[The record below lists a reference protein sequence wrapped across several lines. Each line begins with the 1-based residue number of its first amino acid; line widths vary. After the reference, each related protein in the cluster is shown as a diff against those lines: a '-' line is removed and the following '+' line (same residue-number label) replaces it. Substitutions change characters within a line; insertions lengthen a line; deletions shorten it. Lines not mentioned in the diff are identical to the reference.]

1 MMNTVLTRGSSRS
14 SPWVRRLALGFLL
27 LTCVR
32 VWTGPFPML
41 ETAYGQI
48 PDAGLQR
55 KQLLDEAKVTNQLL
69 SDIKLALTT
78 GTLHVRLE
86 GADNQGAPGTPRGVK
101 P

>member
-1 MMNTVLTRGSSRS
+1 MNAVLETRATSS
-14 SPWVRRLALGFLL
+14 SPWVYRLVLGFVL
-27 LTCVR
+27 LTCIR
-32 VWTGPFPML
+32 VWTGPLPML
-41 ETAYGQI
+41 GTAYGQI

-55 KQLLDEAKVTNQLL
+55 NQLL
-69 SDIKLALTT
+69 HEAKLSNQLLADIKQTLAT

>member
-1 MMNTVLTRGSSRS
+1 MNTVKENRRYSS
-14 SPWVRRLALGFLL
+14 SPWVQRLALGFVL

-32 VWTGPFPML
+32 VWTGPLPML

-48 PDAGLQR
+48 PDAALQR
-55 KQLLDEAKVTNQLL
+55 KQLLDEAKMSNQLL
-69 SDIKLALTT
+69 TDIKQTLAT